1 MIGLLA
7 VGFVANLM
15 VRPVADKWH
24 ESKEAIEEFTH
35 ERHPTPERSAAR

>member
-24 ESKEAIEEFTH
+24 EPKKAVEEFTAPH
-35 ERHPTPERSAAR
+35 HTPERSAVR